1 MKSTRT
7 RSLVK
12 AILYRFV
19 GSLATFLIALLFTGE
34 IIISGGIAVVELA
47 SKIFLYY
54 FYERAWNLVS
64 WGRQNNLST
73 NKGVEGV

>member
-12 AILYRFV
+12 AVLYRFV
-19 GSLATFLIALLFTGE
+19 GTLATFLIALLFTGE
-34 IIISGGIAVVELA
+34 VVIAGGIAGVELA
-47 SKIFLYY
+47 SKILLYY

-64 WGRQNNLST
+64 WGRQES
-73 NKGVEGV
+73 K